1 MRKFYQAILPA
12 AILLLAGCEVSEP
25 PIEPGSKLPFSIQ
38 VNDTDFS
45 KGRLGYRQELVFDDL
60 VRLHGHPCDGLIEGA
75 LALRFGLKQLYP
87 DDIID
92 RTNTRVV
99 SRSSPCL
106 ADAAL
111 LLSGAR
117 YQYGTYFVSDDIPG
131 LYVIGRTDKEEAFV
145 LRRKDGVKPPL
156 IDVLGNRAI
165 AGTLSPCGL
174 DSLRLMEEDYARFLV
189 DTKDLSTLF
198 EVEKLENFNWSL
210 PLNNTFLK
218 TDILNKNAAAC
229 IPNQ

>member
-1 MRKFYQAILPA
+1 MKGYFQILPA
-12 AILLLAGCEVSEP
+12 AAIFYLASCQTPEKPAEP
-25 PIEPGSKLPFSIQ
+25 DTDTPFSIQ

-60 VRLHGHPCDGLIEGA
+60 VSLHGHPCDGLIEGA
-75 LALRFGLKQLYP
+75 LALQFGLRQFYP

-145 LRRKDGVKPPL
+145 IRRKEGVKPPL
-156 IDVLGNRAI
+156 IDVLGNQAI
-165 AGTLSPCGL
+165 AGTLSPCGI
-174 DSLRLMEEDYARFLV
+174 DSLRLMEEDYARFLL
-189 DTKDLSTLF
+189 DSKDLSTLF
-198 EVEKLENFNWSL
+198 EVEKLENFNWNL
-210 PLNNTFLK
+210 PLKNTFLK

>member
-1 MRKFYQAILPA
+1 MKRHILF
-12 AILLLAGCEVSEP
+12 LLATASISFTRCQAPVKPVEP
-25 PIEPGSKLPFSIQ
+25 EPDTPFSIQ

-45 KGRLGYRQELVFDDL
+45 KGRLGYRQELVFEDL

-75 LALRFGLKQLYP
+75 LAMEFGLYQLYT
-87 DDIID
+87 DSIVD
-92 RTNTRVV
+92 RTNTRIV

-117 YQYGTYFVSDDIPG
+117 FQYGTYFVSDDTPG
-131 LYVIGRTDKEEAFV
+131 LYIIGRTDHDEAFSI
-145 LRRKDGVKPPL
+145 RRKEGVKPPR
-156 IDVLGNRAI
+156 IDELGNLAI

-174 DSLRLMEEDYARFLV
+174 DSLRLMEEDYARFLM
-189 DTKDLSTLF
+189 DTKDLATLF
-198 EVEKLENFNWSL
+198 EVEKLESFSWNL
-210 PLNNTFLK
+210 PLQNTFLK
-218 TDILNKNAAAC
+218 TDILNKNAVAC

>member
-1 MRKFYQAILPA
+1 MKRLILFLLAAA
-12 AILLLAGCEVSEP
+12 AISLTSCQAPAESDNDN
-25 PIEPGSKLPFSIQ
+25 PFSIQ

-45 KGRLGYRQELVFDDL
+45 KGRMGYRQELVFEDL

-75 LALRFGLKQLYP
+75 LAMEFGLYQLYP
-87 DDIID
+87 DLVVD

-131 LYVIGRTDKEEAFV
+131 LYVIGRTDVEEA
-145 LRRKDGVKPPL
+145 LAIHRKAGVKPPL
-156 IDVLGNRAI
+156 IDVLGNQAI

-174 DSLRLMEEDYARFLV
+174 DSLRLMEEGYARFLMN
-189 DTKDLSTLF
+189 TKDLATLF
-198 EVEKLENFNWSL
+198 EVEKLENFPWNL
-210 PLNNTFLK
+210 PLQNSFLK

-229 IPNQ
+229 ISNQ